1 MKTQPYQ
8 LMVYVKKLNMAKN
21 LGGGSD
27 FVLPTFFCIPKS
39 EKWWFISWWSFFPW
53 NNVGVAFKTQKKC
66 LASWEIHLKK
76 KKCGSCNCNL
86 ALQPFAAP
94 VCSQEDHV
102 PPGHLLYELSDAMW
116 WRCPSRASELRSCG
130 QHDSDPLPKTGNSY
144 MIHNSNQQYYRNCF
158 IYIIITATNRFR
170 ERER

>member
-1 MKTQPYQ
+1 MG
-8 LMVYVKKLNMAKN
+8 N
-21 LGGGSD
+21 
-27 FVLPTFFCIPKS
+27 
-39 EKWWFISWWSFFPW
+39 SF
-53 NNVGVAFKTQKKC
+53 
-66 LASWEIHLKK
+66 KK
-76 KKCGSCNCNL
+76 KTCGSCNCNL

>member
-1 MKTQPYQ
+1 MG
-8 LMVYVKKLNMAKN
+8 N
-21 LGGGSD
+21 
-27 FVLPTFFCIPKS
+27 
-39 EKWWFISWWSFFPW
+39 SF
-53 NNVGVAFKTQKKC
+53 
-66 LASWEIHLKK
+66 KK
-76 KKCGSCNCNL
+76 KTCGSCNCNL

-170 ERER
+170 EREIDIYIYIQCIYIYAYIHIYIYTYIHIIHTIHSIHRTLAYIHNL

>member
-1 MKTQPYQ
+1 MWRNWTWQKTWVVDPILSYQ
-8 LMVYVKKLNMAKN
+8 LFSVSQNLKN
-21 LGGGSD
+21 DDLSVD
-27 FVLPTFFCIPKS
+27 DP
-39 EKWWFISWWSFFPW
+39 FPW

-76 KKCGSCNCNL
+76 KTCGSCNCNL